1 MRRRVWV
8 GVDAGKGFHWA
19 VVLDAEGSVLLSRRV
34 ENDQADLSILL
45 EEVIA
50 LEAEAIWA
58 VDQPGGS
65 AALLLALLWEQ
76 GQRVLYA
83 PGVAVDRARDAHRGE
98 SKTDAR
104 DARLIAELARM
115 RRDLAA
121 LEPGEELFAEL
132 KLLVGHR
139 RDLVLDQARAVVRLR
154 DALLS
159 LFPGLERALDLRT
172 RGPLVLV
179 SRYQTPG
186 AVRRAGRKRIEAY
199 LKRQGVRNASKL
211 AKKALHAAEAQRAA
225 TPAEEVASEIVR
237 ELAERAL
244 SLKERTA
251 ELDGELEC
259 RLLAHPLAEV
269 LLSLPGMGRVLGA
282 EFLAAVGDPRDAFA
296 SAGHLAAYAGLV
308 PAARD
313 SGKRVGNNRRMR
325 GGNKLLKKVLYQSA
339 FSSLRHHQT
348 SRAFYDRKRREGKKH
363 RQAVVALARRRI
375 DVLWAMMRD
384 GRRFDPSLTA

>member
-1 MRRRVWV
+1 MSRVWV

-19 VVLDAEGSVLLSRRV
+19 VVLDAEGGVLLSRRV
-34 ENDQADLSILL
+34 ENDQADLSVLL
-45 EEVIA
+45 DEVLA
-50 LEAEAIWA
+50 LGGKAIWA

-76 GQRVLYA
+76 GQGVLYA

-115 RRDLAA
+115 RRDLSA
-121 LEPGEELFAEL
+121 LEPGDELLAEL

-186 AVRRAGRKRIEAY
+186 AVRRAGRTRIEAY

-211 AKKALHAAEAQRAA
+211 AKEALHAAEAQRAA

-339 FSSLRHHQT
+339 FSSLRHHQA
-348 SRAFYDRKRREGKKH
+348 SRAFYDRKRREGKRH

-384 GRRFDPSLTA
+384 GRRFDPSLAT

>member
-1 MRRRVWV
+1 VGKAWV
-8 GVDAGKGFHWA
+8 GVDVGKGFHWA
-19 VVLDAEGSVLLSRRV
+19 LALGTEGEVVLSRRV
-34 ENDQADLSILL
+34 ENDEEDLSTLID
-45 EEVIA
+45 EA
-50 LEAEAIWA
+50 LSFGLDVLWA
-58 VDQPGGS
+58 TDQPGGS
-65 AALLLALLWEQ
+65 AALLLALLWER
-76 GQRVLYA
+76 GQRVLYV

-121 LEPGEELFAEL
+121 LEPGDELLAEL

-154 DALLS
+154 DALLG
-159 LFPGLERALDLRT
+159 LFPGLERVLDLRT

-179 SRYQTPG
+179 SRYQTPDAIG
-186 AVRRAGRKRIEAY
+186 RAGRERIKAY
-199 LKRQGVRNASKL
+199 LKRRGVRNASKL
-211 AKKALHAAEAQRAA
+211 AEKAIRAAQAQRVT
-225 TPAEEVASEIVR
+225 TPAEQVAAEIAR

-244 SLKERTA
+244 DLKERTA
-251 ELDGELEC
+251 ELDGELE
-259 RLLAHPLAEV
+259 RRVLAHPLAEI
-269 LLSLPGMGRVLGA
+269 LLSLPGMGPVLGA
-282 EFLAAVGDPRDAFA
+282 EFLTAVGDPRDAFA

-339 FSSLRHHQT
+339 FSSLRHHET
-348 SRAFYDRKRREGKKH
+348 SRAFYDRKRREGKRH

-375 DVLWAMMRD
+375 DALWAMMRD
-384 GRRFDPSLTA
+384 GKRFDPSFAA

>member
-1 MRRRVWV
+1 MSRVWV

-19 VVLDAEGSVLLSRRV
+19 VVLDAEGGVLLSRRV
-34 ENDQADLSILL
+34 ENDQADLSVLL
-45 EEVIA
+45 DEVLA
-50 LEAEAIWA
+50 LGGKAIWA

-65 AALLLALLWEQ
+65 AALLSALLWEQ
-76 GQRVLYA
+76 GQGVLYA

-115 RRDLAA
+115 RRDLSA
-121 LEPGEELFAEL
+121 LEPGDELLAEL

-186 AVRRAGRKRIEAY
+186 AVRRAGRTRIEAY

-211 AKKALHAAEAQRAA
+211 AKEALHAAEAQRAA

-339 FSSLRHHQT
+339 FSSLRHHQA
-348 SRAFYDRKRREGKKH
+348 SRAFYDRKRREGKRH

-384 GRRFDPSLTA
+384 GRRFDPSLAT

>member
-1 MRRRVWV
+1 MSRIWV
-8 GVDAGKGFHWA
+8 GVDAGKAFHWA
-19 VVLDAEGSVLLSRRV
+19 VVLGTEGEVLLSRRV
-34 ENDQADLSILL
+34 ENDEADLSALL
-45 EEVIA
+45 DEV
-50 LEAEAIWA
+50 LCFGLDEVLWA
-58 VDQPGGS
+58 TDQPGGG
-65 AALLLALLWEQ
+65 AALLLALLWERA
-76 GQRVLYA
+76 QRVLYV

-115 RRDLAA
+115 RSDFAA
-121 LEPGEELFAEL
+121 LEPGDELLAGL
-132 KLLVGHR
+132 KLLVAHR
-139 RDLVLDQARAVVRLR
+139 RDLVPDQARAVVRLR
-154 DALLS
+154 DALLA
-159 LFPGLERALDLRT
+159 LFPGLERVLDLRT

-179 SRYQTPG
+179 SRYQTPA

-199 LKRQGVRNASKL
+199 LKRCGVRNASKL
-211 AKKALHAAEAQRAA
+211 AQKALQAAQAQRAA
-225 TPAEEVASEIVR
+225 TPAEQVAAEIVR

-244 SLKERTA
+244 ALKERTA
-251 ELDGELEC
+251 ELDGELE
-259 RLLAHPLAEV
+259 RRVLAHPLAEI
-269 LLSLPGMGRVLGA
+269 LLSLPGMGPVLSA
-282 EFLAAVGDPRDAFA
+282 EFLTAVGDPRDAFS

-339 FSSLRHHQT
+339 FSCLRHHET
-348 SRAFYDRKRREGKKH
+348 SRAFYDRKRREGKRH

-384 GRRFDPSLTA
+384 EKRFDPSLAA

>member
-1 MRRRVWV
+1 MSRRIWV
-8 GVDAGKGFHWA
+8 GVDAGKAFHWA
-19 VVLDAEGSVLLSRRV
+19 VVLGTEGEVLLSRRV
-34 ENDQADLSILL
+34 ENDEEDLSTLID
-45 EEVIA
+45 EA
-50 LEAEAIWA
+50 LSFGLDVLWA
-58 VDQPGGS
+58 TDQPGGS
-65 AALLLALLWEQ
+65 AALLLALLWER
-76 GQRVLYA
+76 GQRVLYV

-121 LEPGEELFAEL
+121 LKPGDEVLAEL
-132 KLLVGHR
+132 KLLVAHR

-154 DALLS
+154 DALLA
-159 LFPGLERALDLRT
+159 LFPGLERVLDLRT

-179 SRYQTPG
+179 SRYQTPA

-199 LKRQGVRNASKL
+199 LKRRGVRNASKL
-211 AKKALHAAEAQRAA
+211 AQKALQAAQAQRAA
-225 TPAEEVASEIVR
+225 TPAEQVAAEIVR

-244 SLKERTA
+244 ALKERTA
-251 ELDGELEC
+251 ELDGELE
-259 RLLAHPLAEV
+259 RRVLAHPLAEI
-269 LLSLPGMGRVLGA
+269 LLSLPGMGPVLSA
-282 EFLAAVGDPRDAFA
+282 EFLTAVGDPRDAFA

-313 SGKRVGNNRRMR
+313 SGKRVGNNRRMW

-339 FSSLRHHQT
+339 FSCLRQHES
-348 SRAFYDRKRREGKKH
+348 SRAFYERKRREGKRH

-384 GRRFDPSLTA
+384 EKRFDPSLAA

>member
-1 MRRRVWV
+1 MSEVWI

-19 VVLDAEGSVLLSRRV
+19 VALDAEGEVLLSRRV
-34 ENDQADLSILL
+34 ENVQADLCALVD
-45 EEVIA
+45 EVLSFGLDA
-50 LEAEAIWA
+50 VWA
-58 VDQPGGS
+58 TDQPGGS
-65 AALLLALLWEQ
+65 TALLLVLLWER
-76 GQRVLYA
+76 GQRVLYV

-98 SKTDAR
+98 SKTDTR

-115 RRDLAA
+115 RKDLAA
-121 LEPGEELFAEL
+121 LEPGNELLTEL
-132 KLLVGHR
+132 KLLVAHR

-154 DALLS
+154 DALLA
-159 LFPGLERALDLRT
+159 LFPGLERVLDLKT

-179 SRYQTPG
+179 SRYQTPD
-186 AVRRAGRKRIEAY
+186 AVRRAGRARVEAY

-211 AKKALHAAEAQRAA
+211 AEKALRAAQAQRAA
-225 TPAEEVASEIVR
+225 MPAEDIAAKIVC

-251 ELDGELEC
+251 ELDRELEG
-259 RLLAHPLAEV
+259 RVLAHPLAEV
-269 LLSLPGMGRVLGA
+269 LLSLPGMGPVLGA

-308 PAARD
+308 PVARD

-339 FSSLRHHQT
+339 FSCLRHHET
-348 SRAFYDRKRREGKKH
+348 SRAFYDRKRQEGKRH
-363 RQAVVALARRRI
+363 RQAIVALARRRI

-384 GRRFDPSLTA
+384 GRRFDPSLGA

>member
-1 MRRRVWV
+1 MSRIWV
-8 GVDAGKGFHWA
+8 GVDAGKAFHWA
-19 VVLDAEGSVLLSRRV
+19 VVLGAEGEVLLSRRV
-34 ENDQADLSILL
+34 ENDEEDLSTLID
-45 EEVIA
+45 EA
-50 LEAEAIWA
+50 LSFGLDVLWA
-58 VDQPGGS
+58 TDQPGGS
-65 AALLLALLWEQ
+65 AALLLALLWER
-76 GQRVLYA
+76 GQRVLYV

-121 LEPGEELFAEL
+121 LKPGDELLAEL
-132 KLLVGHR
+132 KLLVAHR

-154 DALLS
+154 DALLA
-159 LFPGLERALDLRT
+159 LFPGLERVLDLRT

-179 SRYQTPG
+179 SRYQTSD

-211 AKKALHAAEAQRAA
+211 AEKALQAAKAQRAA
-225 TPAEEVASEIVR
+225 TPAEQVAAEIVR
-237 ELAERAL
+237 ELAGRAL
-244 SLKERTA
+244 ALKERTA
-251 ELDGELEC
+251 ELDGELE
-259 RLLAHPLAEV
+259 RRVLAHPLAEI
-269 LLSLPGMGRVLGA
+269 LLSLPGMGPVLSA
-282 EFLAAVGDPRDAFA
+282 EFLTAVGNPRDAFA
-296 SAGHLAAYAGLV
+296 GAGHLAAYAGLV

-339 FSSLRHHQT
+339 FSSLHHHET
-348 SRAFYDRKRREGKKH
+348 SRAFYERKRREGKRH
-363 RQAVVALARRRI
+363 RQAVVALARRRV

-384 GRRFDPSLTA
+384 EKRFDPSLAA

>member
-1 MRRRVWV
+1 MSRVWV

-19 VVLDAEGSVLLSRRV
+19 VVLDAEGGVLLSRRV
-34 ENDQADLSILL
+34 ENDQADLSVLL
-45 EEVIA
+45 DEVLA
-50 LEAEAIWA
+50 LGGKAIWA

-65 AALLLALLWEQ
+65 AALLSALLWEQ
-76 GQRVLYA
+76 GQGVLYA

-115 RRDLAA
+115 RRDLSA
-121 LEPGEELFAEL
+121 LEPGDELLAEL

-186 AVRRAGRKRIEAY
+186 AVRRAGRTRIEAY

-211 AKKALHAAEAQRAA
+211 AKEALHAAEAQRAA

-282 EFLAAVGDPRDAFA
+282 EFLAAVGGPRDAFA

-339 FSSLRHHQT
+339 FSSLRHHQA
-348 SRAFYDRKRREGKKH
+348 SRAFYDRKRREGKRH

-384 GRRFDPSLTA
+384 GRRFDPSLAT

>member
-1 MRRRVWV
+1 M
-8 GVDAGKGFHWA
+8 
-19 VVLDAEGSVLLSRRV
+19 
-34 ENDQADLSILL
+34 
-45 EEVIA
+45 
-50 LEAEAIWA
+50 
-58 VDQPGGS
+58 
-65 AALLLALLWEQ
+65 
-76 GQRVLYA
+76 
-83 PGVAVDRARDAHRGE
+83 
-98 SKTDAR
+98 
-104 DARLIAELARM
+104 
-115 RRDLAA
+115 
-121 LEPGEELFAEL
+121 
-132 KLLVGHR
+132 
-139 RDLVLDQARAVVRLR
+139 
-154 DALLS
+154 
-159 LFPGLERALDLRT
+159 
-172 RGPLVLV
+172 V
-179 SRYQTPG
+179 SRYHTPG
-186 AVRRAGRKRIEAY
+186 AIRRAGRTRIEAY

-211 AKKALHAAEAQRAA
+211 AKEAFHAAEAQRAA

-339 FSSLRHHQT
+339 FSSLRHHQA
-348 SRAFYDRKRREGKKH
+348 SRAFYDRKRREGKRH

-384 GRRFDPSLTA
+384 GRRFDPSLAT

>member
-1 MRRRVWV
+1 MSRVWV

-19 VVLDAEGSVLLSRRV
+19 VALDAEGSVLLSHRV
-34 ENDQADLSILL
+34 ENDQADLSALL
-45 EEVIA
+45 DEVLALGAEEAV
-50 LEAEAIWA
+50 WA

-121 LEPGEELFAEL
+121 LEPGDELLAEL

-159 LFPGLERALDLRT
+159 LFPGLERVLDLRT

-186 AVRRAGRKRIEAY
+186 AVRRAGRTRIEAY
-199 LKRQGVRNASKL
+199 LKRRGVRNASKL
-211 AKKALHAAEAQRAA
+211 AEKALHAAEAQRAT
-225 TPAEEVASEIVR
+225 TPAEQVASEIVR

-251 ELDGELEC
+251 ELDGELEE

-269 LLSLPGMGRVLGA
+269 LLSLPGMGAVLGA

-313 SGKRVGNNRRMR
+313 SGKRVGNDRRMR

-339 FSSLRHHQT
+339 FSCLRHHET

-384 GRRFDPSLTA
+384 GRRFDPSLAA